1 LKIPRRRALTLLLV
15 ALLEPVAAGAS
26 AQAAH
31 SFPEVPVTET
41 QRGSHGWAYATLFT
55 GAALIGVSFPLSSHA
70 DDLYDQYLVA
80 TDPGEIERLYDSTNR
95 YDWYARGALVGG
107 ELLVASGLYL
117 RFLRHPRPAA
127 KPSSVGLVVTP
138 NRCALAWRF

>member
-1 LKIPRRRALTLLLV
+1 VKTPRRRALTLLLV

-41 QRGSHGWAYATLFT
+41 AHGSHRWAYATLLSGVT
-55 GAALIGVSFPLSSHA
+55 LIGVSFPLSAHA

-80 TDPGEIERLYDSTNR
+80 TDPGEIERLYDDTNR
-95 YDWYARGALVGG
+95 FDWYARGALISG
-107 ELLVASGLYL
+107 ELMVATGLYL
-117 RFLRHPRPAA
+117 RFLRNPKPAS
-127 KPSSVGLVVTP
+127 KPSTLGLVVTP
-138 NRCALAWRF
+138 TRCALAWRF